1 MDALELPAVTEP
13 TKEEVDAYVNCWRRE
28 AQREA
33 FRWARPDPCAA
44 CGEWIGHFGGSVDR
58 DPCRCI
64 QQNVPLDEV
73 RPNCLTVQR
82 YRIGDAIRA
91 ATSKGG
97 A

>member
-1 MDALELPAVTEP
+1 MDAPKLPAVTEP
-13 TKEEVDAYVNCWRRE
+13 TKEEVEAYVARWRRE

-33 FRWARPDPCAA
+33 WRWARDEPCVR
-44 CGEWIGHFGGSVDR
+44 CGEWVGHFGGSADR
-58 DPCRCI
+58 DPCPLI
-64 QQNVPLDEV
+64 PDNLPLDEV

-91 ATSKGG
+91 ATAKGG